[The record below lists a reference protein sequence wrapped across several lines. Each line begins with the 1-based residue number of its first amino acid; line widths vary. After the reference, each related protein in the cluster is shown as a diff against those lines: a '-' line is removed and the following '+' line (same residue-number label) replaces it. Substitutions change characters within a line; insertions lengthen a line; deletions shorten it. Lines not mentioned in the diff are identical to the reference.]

1 MWGMLWMLGSF
12 DMCNLMLRL
21 NVCIIKFMNVC
32 IIKFMY
38 VCRCKI
44 FSVLRCWE
52 WMLESFDSCNI
63 MLRMNVEN
71 VRKECGEC

>member
-1 MWGMLWMLGSF
+1 MLGMLGSF
-12 DMCNLMLRL
+12 DRCNIMLRM
-21 NVCIIKFMNVC
+21 NACIIKFMNVC

-52 WMLESFDSCNI
+52 WMLGSFDRCTLKI
-63 MLRMNVEN
+63 GKLRMLRMNVI
-71 VRKECGEC
+71 KFW